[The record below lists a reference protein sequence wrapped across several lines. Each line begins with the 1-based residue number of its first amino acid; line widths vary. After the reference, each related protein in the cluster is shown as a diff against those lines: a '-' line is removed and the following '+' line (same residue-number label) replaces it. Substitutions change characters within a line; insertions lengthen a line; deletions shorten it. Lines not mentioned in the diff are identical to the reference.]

1 MMKHVA
7 LTRLADAE
15 AQREALERGNADL
28 KRVLYG
34 SKFITNPQ
42 PAETGVA
49 P

>member
-7 LTRLADAE
+7 QARLADAE
-15 AQREALERGNADL
+15 AERETLERGNAEL

-42 PAETGVA
+42 PAEPGVT

>member
-7 LTRLADAE
+7 QARLADAE
-15 AQREALERGNADL
+15 AERETLERGNAEL

-42 PAETGVA
+42 PNAKGMQS
-49 P
+49 

>member
-7 LTRLADAE
+7 LARLADAE
-15 AQREALERGNADL
+15 AEREALERGNADL
-28 KRVLYG
+28 KRALYG

>member
-7 LTRLADAE
+7 QARLADAE
-15 AQREALERGNADL
+15 AERDALERGNAEL

-42 PAETGVA
+42 PAEPGVA

>member
-7 LTRLADAE
+7 LARLADAE
-15 AQREALERGNADL
+15 AEREALERGNADL

-42 PAETGVA
+42 PAEPGVT

>member
-1 MMKHVA
+1 MMKHVV
-7 LTRLADAE
+7 LTRIAE
-15 AQREALERGNADL
+15 KEAEREALERGNAEL

-34 SKFITNPQ
+34 SRFITNPQ

>member
-1 MMKHVA
+1 MMKHVTQA
-7 LTRLADAE
+7 RLADAE
-15 AQREALERGNADL
+15 ADRESLERGNADL